1 MTLIRSSVTCF
12 LAFLVVCACSSTST
26 TNRQQYQGG
35 ELARPGR
42 ILVYD
47 FTANASGVP
56 SESSFA
62 TSHAVSQTALTPQE
76 LELTTELGAEIAKQV
91 TEQLRDAG
99 LPAVLAA
106 GQPVPQVNDVLI
118 RGYFVS
124 VDTGGGVRRVLI
136 GFGSGSAELT
146 TAVEGF
152 QMTPLGPHL
161 LGSGTVDSVGGKAPG
176 VILPL
181 AVMAASGTPVG
192 LIVGGTLKLAG
203 EVTGATTIE
212 GAARRTADEISE
224 QLIDAAERRGWL

>member
-1 MTLIRSSVTCF
+1 MKLIRSSVACF
-12 LAFLVVCACSSTST
+12 VVLLVVSGCSSTST

-35 ELARPGR
+35 ELAQPGR
-42 ILVYD
+42 ILIYD

-62 TSHAVSQTALTPQE
+62 AEHAVSETPPTTQE
-76 LELTTELGAEIAKQV
+76 LELTTALGAEIAKQV

-99 LPAVLAA
+99 LPAVRAA
-106 GQPVPQVNDVLI
+106 GQPTPQVNDVLI

-124 VDTGGGVRRVLI
+124 ADAGSAVKRMLV

-152 QMTPLGPHL
+152 QMTPLGPQL
-161 LGSGTVDSVGGKAPG
+161 LGCGTVDSAGGKSPG
-176 VILPL
+176 MILPL
-181 AVMAASGTPVG
+181 AVMAATANPIG
-192 LIVGGTLKLAG
+192 LAVNGTLKLAG
-203 EVTGATTIE
+203 EATGVTTIE

>member
-1 MTLIRSSVTCF
+1 MKLIRSSVACF
-12 LAFLVVCACSSTST
+12 VVFLVVSGCSSTST

-35 ELARPGR
+35 ELAQPGR
-42 ILVYD
+42 ILIYD
-47 FTANASGVP
+47 FTASASGVP

-62 TSHAVSQTALTPQE
+62 AEHAVSETPPTTQE
-76 LELTTELGAEIAKQV
+76 LELTAALGAEIAKQV

-99 LPAVLAA
+99 LPAVRAA
-106 GQPVPQVNDVLI
+106 GQPAPQVDDVLI

-124 VDTGGGVRRVLI
+124 ADTGSAVKRLLV

-152 QMTPLGPHL
+152 QMTPQGPKL
-161 LGSGTVDSVGGKAPG
+161 LGSGTVDSAGGKSPG
-176 VILPL
+176 MILPL
-181 AVMAASGTPVG
+181 AVMAATANPIG
-192 LIVGGTLKLAG
+192 LAVGGTLKLAG
-203 EVTGATTIE
+203 EATGVTTIE